1 MGYIYEVMDMAKE
14 AIAKSFSCN
23 ESRYGEIF
31 KLIDNR
37 WNIQLHCPLHGARWY
52 SNLEF
57 FYNTRTVDGE
67 VTTGLFTCIERLVLD
82 VETRCKIDV
91 ELAKYKRTQELFG
104 SQMVV
109 RMKGLKLPVSNR
121 RFLSSL
127 RSQQRISLSKMKFVK
142 EPFNL
147 FKQALKLKA
156 SERGRFICLDVRD
169 DFVGMSM
176 SDVNNKNATPA
187 RALIR
192 EKSSLESVEDQF
204 HALLPQNK
212 LAGLVF
218 GIRDNNDEKAKIFID
233 ELYETG
239 TPRFKTILDGVTYTY
254 WDTSSSSTLP
264 EYVNKEKVEMLLQ
277 RMNLPNI
284 KAETVIEQYVAAGML
299 QSYLKRAWELYPEGN
314 LEVTVEK
321 NSV

>member
-1 MGYIYEVMDMAKE
+1 
-14 AIAKSFSCN
+14 
-23 ESRYGEIF
+23 
-31 KLIDNR
+31 
-37 WNIQLHCPLHGARWY
+37 
-52 SNLEF
+52 
-57 FYNTRTVDGE
+57 
-67 VTTGLFTCIERLVLD
+67 
-82 VETRCKIDV
+82 
-91 ELAKYKRTQELFG
+91 
-104 SQMVV
+104 
-109 RMKGLKLPVSNR
+109 
-121 RFLSSL
+121 
-127 RSQQRISLSKMKFVK
+127 MKFVK

-147 FKQALKLKA
+147 FKHAMKLKA

-192 EKSSLESVEDQF
+192 EKSSSESVEDQF
-204 HALLPQNK
+204 HALLPHNK

-239 TPRFKTILDGVTYTY
+239 TQRFKTILDGVTYTY
-254 WDTSSSSTLP
+254 WDTSSSSKLP
-264 EYVNKEKVEMLLQ
+264 EYVSKEKVEMLLQ

-284 KAETVIEQYVAAGML
+284 KAETIIEQYVAVRML
-299 QSYLKRAWELYPEGN
+299 QSYLKRAWELYPEEK
-314 LEVTVEK
+314 LEATEEE